1 MDLIAENDIVLS
13 SGHLHISK
21 IWVLFEEAIKRG
33 VKRLLYNHPTYV
45 IGATL
50 EDIKVLASIGV
61 YIEHSMCMFVQRSKY
76 KFYEPDELNDMII
89 AAGIDQTILGSDLG
103 QVGNSSPVD
112 GFRGV
117 INICLD
123 LGYAEEDIRKLI
135 STNAAKL
142 IGLDY

>member
-1 MDLIAENDIVLS
+1 MNYFECWFSILGQNYDVSINANRVSS
-13 SGHLHISK
+13 SGKL
-21 IWVLFEEAIKRG
+21 AA
-33 VKRLLYNHPTYV
+33 RL
-45 IGATL
+45 
-50 EDIKVLASIGV
+50 S
-61 YIEHSMCMFVQRSKY
+61 RSKY

-103 QVGNSSPVD
+103 QVGNPSPVD